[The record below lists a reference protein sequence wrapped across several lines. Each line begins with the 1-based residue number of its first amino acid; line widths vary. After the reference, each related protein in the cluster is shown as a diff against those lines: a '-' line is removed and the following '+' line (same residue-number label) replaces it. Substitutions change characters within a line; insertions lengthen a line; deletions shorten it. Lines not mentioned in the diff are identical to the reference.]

1 MVNVIDYVP
10 GTTLL
15 HKLNP
20 VAKLALAAAI
30 ILSTFLAQ
38 SYMMLIG
45 LLALT
50 LALGAY
56 AGVVDRLLKLL
67 RLLIPIALIMLVL
80 QTAFMR
86 EGETL
91 FAFVTD
97 TGLITGSKACLRLL
111 GVALP
116 LVLML
121 MVTKLNDLANACV
134 EKLHVPYRYAF
145 TFTTALRFVPVF
157 SQEMNA
163 IIEAQTARGVE
174 YDTKNPV
181 KKLKLMLPLCAPLLI
196 SSVGKTDATA
206 LAAEQ
211 RGFYLRT
218 RKSSY
223 KRYPFAACDIAVL
236 VFCVALISAGAVLSF
251 CSPVAQTCSP
261 CYHATGRYVIR
272 RAYGTPQKTK
282 EAGKR
287 GTRSAHIRAHRE
299 GGRTRRGIWGPCA
312 PLVFH
317 RLHRRCLRCCAS
329 SILEGIAQAKD
340 RPVTFR
346 ANTLKSSA
354 EEVAE
359 ALHAAGIEFKRVPW
373 YADAFIVPA
382 SFERA
387 VWDLDLIHDGKIY
400 LQSLSSLLPPLAL
413 AMQAG
418 QDILDMC
425 AAPGGKTTQ
434 IAALEPQAHVTA
446 AEMHAPRADKLEH
459 NLEKR
464 CCRERTMRGS

>member
-38 SYMMLIG
+38 SYATLIG

-50 LALGAY
+50 LALGVY
-56 AGVVDRLLKLL
+56 AGVADRLLKLL

-86 EGETL
+86 EGKTL

-121 MVTKLNDLANACV
+121 NDLANACV
-134 EKLHVPYRYAF
+134 EKLHIPYRYAF

-174 YDTKNPV
+174 YDTKNPI

-218 RKSSY
+218 RESSY
-223 KRYPFAACDIAVL
+223 KRYPFAARDIAIFGL
-236 VFCVALISAGAVLSF
+236 CIALIAAGAVL
-251 CSPVAQTCSP
+251 
-261 CYHATGRYVIR
+261 
-272 RAYGTPQKTK
+272 
-282 EAGKR
+282 
-287 GTRSAHIRAHRE
+287 
-299 GGRTRRGIWGPCA
+299 
-312 PLVFH
+312 
-317 RLHRRCLRCCAS
+317 
-329 SILEGIAQAKD
+329 
-340 RPVTFR
+340 
-346 ANTLKSSA
+346 
-354 EEVAE
+354 
-359 ALHAAGIEFKRVPW
+359 
-373 YADAFIVPA
+373 
-382 SFERA
+382 
-387 VWDLDLIHDGKIY
+387 
-400 LQSLSSLLPPLAL
+400 
-413 AMQAG
+413 
-418 QDILDMC
+418 
-425 AAPGGKTTQ
+425 
-434 IAALEPQAHVTA
+434 
-446 AEMHAPRADKLEH
+446 
-459 NLEKR
+459 
-464 CCRERTMRGS
+464 